1 MIAYGYEV
9 KGWKEALADVQRN
22 LDNPGCRINW
32 NLFKTGDT
40 YYDGTGNGYEVTV
53 DHEAKTVILD

>member
-40 YYDGTGNGYEVTV
+40 YNGGIENEKQRESTGR
-53 DHEAKTVILD
+53 ICW

>member
-22 LDNPGCRINW
+22 LDNPGCRIN
-32 NLFKTGDT
+32 
-40 YYDGTGNGYEVTV
+40 V